1 MTDLNTAIA
10 VSKGWKC
17 HTTNDEFGI
26 NETWFTPRNTPS
38 IHNHIPDYEHDAN
51 LYMALFEEMG
61 QETDTHEPYD
71 LHIDFID
78 RSYQCSVV
86 EHGYDYAKDRD
97 NYCPIVVRIAD
108 TIGTAICL
116 AYCKLKGIEVVG

>member
-38 IHNHIPDYEHDAN
+38 IYNRIPDYEHDAN
-51 LYMALFEEMG
+51 LYMALFEEMPNASLK
-61 QETDTHEPYD
+61 HHND
-71 LHIDFID
+71 L
-78 RSYQCSVV
+78 Y
-86 EHGYDYAKDRD
+86 
-97 NYCPIVVRIAD
+97 YCRVYVDGNLECWSSAD